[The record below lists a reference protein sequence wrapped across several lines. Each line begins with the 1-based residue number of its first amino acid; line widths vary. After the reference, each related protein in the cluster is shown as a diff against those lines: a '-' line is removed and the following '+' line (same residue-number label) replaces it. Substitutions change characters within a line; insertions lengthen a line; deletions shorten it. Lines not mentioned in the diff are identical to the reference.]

1 LILEKFK
8 QIRDA
13 KPGLENFLNLV
24 HEEII
29 IFLKDNN
36 IEKLPLFLS
45 QFSIRYSRSAI
56 PTKITEM
63 HSISK
68 IIALNKDSLSDV
80 KKSLV
85 EIDFKDTND
94 LLIFQEIM
102 TNLND
107 IKPIEFFSNDQEFS
121 KKSILGYAEIVKN
134 LISDNQAFS
143 FVLL

>member
-1 LILEKFK
+1 
-8 QIRDA
+8 
-13 KPGLENFLNLV
+13 
-24 HEEII
+24 
-29 IFLKDNN
+29 
-36 IEKLPLFLS
+36 
-45 QFSIRYSRSAI
+45 
-56 PTKITEM
+56 M